1 MKATILC
8 FPCAP
13 LPFLPKSDSSN
24 SFSEPGDSSLHQS
37 HLLPSRHSELSA
49 ASHLPPLVVYE
60 TAALALT
67 LAIKQLSG
75 GGCDSIGV
83 CKSLKA
89 LSLWTRDESELEVG
103 NFSQAEPLFLQLK
116 LFRLLLSGNVG
127 NHFSILLFSPIRYEN
142 FVHND
147 ALYMMPCFNLYAP
160 SIMKL
165 AQRNHSGDLEDA
177 NEALGLH
184 LQRYAFLTKDHF
196 DSAATLYSTALKFD
210 PSIRLQNHSRCE
222 LLNFRRDSVPC
233 IHNKF

>member
-1 MKATILC
+1 MKATLYPLLSLRFSTISSQIIL
-8 FPCAP
+8 FQFVLTTRRFESAP
-13 LPFLPKSDSSN
+13 IAFAAVKVPF
-24 SFSEPGDSSLHQS
+24 
-37 HLLPSRHSELSA
+37 RHSELSA

-89 LSLWTRDESELEVG
+89 LSLWTRDEV
-103 NFSQAEPLFLQLK
+103 NW
-116 LFRLLLSGNVG
+116 RSGI
-127 NHFSILLFSPIRYEN
+127 SLR
-142 FVHND
+142 
-147 ALYMMPCFNLYAP
+147 
-160 SIMKL
+160 SIMIL

-210 PSIRLQNHSRCE
+210 PSIRLQNHSR
-222 LLNFRRDSVPC
+222 RDSVPC